1 MITWESIAWI
11 LSALLTQ
18 FVITRIIVKSNNQE
32 LLDALDK
39 RYVHKDVF
47 AEFQKTCIVRHKEA
61 HLD

>member
-11 LSALLTQ
+11 ASALLVQ
-18 FVITRIIVKSNNQE
+18 FTVTRIIVKGNNQE
-32 LLDALDK
+32 LLEALDK

-47 AEFQKTCIVRHKEA
+47 AEFQKTCVVRHREE